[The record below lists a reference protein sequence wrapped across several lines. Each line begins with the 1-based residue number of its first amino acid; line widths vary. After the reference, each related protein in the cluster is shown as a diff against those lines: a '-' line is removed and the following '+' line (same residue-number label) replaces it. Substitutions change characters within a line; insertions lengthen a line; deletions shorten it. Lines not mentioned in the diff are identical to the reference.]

1 MNLVLIAGILILALN
16 IVLGYK
22 EGFVKSAYSLVSW
35 ILVLV
40 LTTCLTPLATDW
52 VMNRTSV
59 PAKVEEYVYEQIEKS
74 IEEKQQEAQVQPGTQ
89 QEVKVTE
96 GLEVLEQYGIILPD
110 QILDKLEEVQEEVN
124 IKESLESIT
133 DSAVSPVYK
142 TLSTTITAIVV
153 KGVVSV
159 VILIL
164 AIIVVFVVGAMLDIV
179 SKLPVIN
186 TANKALGIAAGAIK
200 GIIII
205 WVLLAVLSFFS
216 VTEMGRMLLAWI
228 YESPILIWVYENN
241 PMLSLLFLF
250 I

>member
-22 EGFVKSAYSLVSW
+22 EGFVKAAYSLVSW

-52 VMNRTSV
+52 VMNHTSI
-59 PAKVEEYVYEQIEKS
+59 PAGIEGYVYEQIEKNA
-74 IEEKQQEAQVQPGTQ
+74 EEKQQEIQAQ
-89 QEVKVTE
+89 QEVQATE
-96 GLEVLEQYGIILPD
+96 GLEVLEQYGIMLPEP
-110 QILDKLEEVQEEVN
+110 ILDKLEEVQEELN

-142 TLSTTITAIVV
+142 TLATTITAIVV

-159 VILIL
+159 VVLIL
-164 AIIVVFVVGAMLDIV
+164 AMIAVFIIGAMLDIV
-179 SKLPVIN
+179 SKLPVID
-186 TANKALGIAAGAIK
+186 TANKTLGIAAGAIK
-200 GIIII
+200 GMIII
-205 WVLLAVLSFFS
+205 WLLLAVLSFFS
-216 VTEMGRMLLAWI
+216 VTEIGQTLLAWI

-241 PMLSLLFLF
+241 PLLSLLFLF